1 MPYYMPKL
9 AIPAPQSPDFTDN
22 SIDFSSP
29 LQNTLYPLRR
39 TWILLAQVL
48 PETSQLLVGLKG
60 CKLHC
65 RSEAKFCQSW
75 VGGGG
80 KSSSTR
86 AERVVVGS
94 AYSCL
99 LQQIIRFPPFPPN
112 ILGYLFF
119 TYIN

>member
-65 RSEAKFCQSW
+65 TSEAKFCQSW
-75 VGGGG
+75 LGGWGSSHLPEPKG
-80 KSSSTR
+80 LLLAVPILVCCSKSSDFPHSP
-86 AERVVVGS
+86 
-94 AYSCL
+94 
-99 LQQIIRFPPFPPN
+99 QI
-112 ILGYLFF
+112 Y
-119 TYIN
+119 